1 MSKIKLTGSNSG
13 YVELDSAADAGNL
26 TLQLPTAGT
35 TLLSNAD
42 NVFSGITTFTGLN
55 ITDDVTFNGA
65 SYNVVWDKSDN
76 QLEFGDNAK
85 LSFGASSDMQLYHD
99 GNHSYIDDAGT
110 GNLRLR
116 SGTLEIQNLAG
127 NKTSAIFSS
136 GGGQTLNF
144 NNSTKFVTTNT
155 GVVITGI
162 CTATSFK
169 GDGSAL
175 TGITQTTINNN
186 ADNRIITGS
195 GTANTLNGENNLTFD
210 GHDLDITRS
219 NSSMRLTVSSDVPK
233 INFNANSVSDAARIT
248 IEGSGGGGLMT
259 LSTKTS
265 GGSLTERLRITS
277 GGKVNIGGDYTQT
290 SYQLSVTDTGGNLF
304 RIKTSNEGDY
314 DLRFMIQNSESNMW
328 HYGTDDFVF
337 GNRYDR
343 KLHFITNGQKRV
355 TINGNLVGI
364 NQTAPQTGLHIN
376 QDWVNSYGSI
386 SVEGS
391 ANALVG
397 LGLRSNGNYRGS
409 LIWRDGSS
417 GNYLDI
423 STYGGTYPILFRPNA
438 TEALRIDDSGVKV
451 PNGVVF
457 SINKSSVTGNFHQ
470 EINYKAGQKGCIYL
484 ENHAYYSAQ
493 PPLRINNTDTNNYRA
508 MEDVQFER
516 AGALK
521 GYIRISA
528 TSVTYSTSGSD
539 ERLKKNFET
548 WNEEVLPD
556 FKTLSPK
563 LFNWIDDDDGTDK
576 IKGFVAQ
583 DNLDKFPEAYNLT
596 QSTDRYYFNPS
607 GMVHYLMK
615 AMQEAAIKIETLE
628 AEVAALKSS

>member
-1 MSKIKLTGSNSG
+1 MALTGLTNLQPLHVHSIGISTFDGSVSVGGTLTYEDVTN
-13 YVELDSAADAGNL
+13 VDSIGIVTARDDINIITDGKKLNIGASAD
-26 TLQLPTAGT
+26 LQLHHT
-35 TLLSNAD
+35 S
-42 NVFSGITTFTGLN
+42 
-55 ITDDVTFNGA
+55 
-65 SYNVVWDKSDN
+65 
-76 QLEFGDNAK
+76 
-85 LSFGASSDMQLYHD
+85 
-99 GNHSYIDDAGT
+99 NHSYIDDAGA

-116 SGTLEIQNLAG
+116 SGTLEIQNLASS
-127 NKTSAIFSS
+127 KTSAIFSS

-248 IEGSGGGGLMT
+248 IEGSGGGGLMK

-277 GGKVNIGGDYTQT
+277 SGRLGLGTNNPSCELHVSAANPRSRFTSTGNTVNYDIFMGTSSATVGTQSNHDLKIMTNDSERLRITSDGKI
-290 SYQLSVTDTGGNLF
+290 
-304 RIKTSNEGDY
+304 
-314 DLRFMIQNSESNMW
+314 
-328 HYGTDDFVF
+328 
-337 GNRYDR
+337 
-343 KLHFITNGQKRV
+343 
-355 TINGNLVGI
+355 GI
-364 NQTAPQTGLHIN
+364 NQTSPGTGLHVS
-376 QDWVNSYGSI
+376 QDWVNNYGSI
-386 SVEGS
+386 SIEGGN
-391 ANALVG
+391 NALVG
-397 LGLRSNGNYRGS
+397 IGLRNSGTYRAS
-409 LIWRDGSS
+409 LIHRDGSS
-417 GNYLDI
+417 GDFLELTTI
-423 STYGGTYPILFRPNA
+423 GSGRPILLKSNN
-438 TEALRIDDSGVKV
+438 TERLRIDDSGVKV
-451 PNGVVF
+451 PYGNVLT
-457 SINKSSVTGNFHQ
+457 INKTSPSGNFYQ
-470 EINYKAGQKGCIYL
+470 EIIYTAGQKGCLYL

-493 PPLRINNTDTNNYRA
+493 PPLRINNIDTNNVRA

-521 GYIRISA
+521 GYIRINSQ
-528 TSVTYSTSGSD
+528 SVTYSTSGSD

-596 QSTDRYYFNPS
+596 TSTDRYYFNPS

>member
-1 MSKIKLTGSNSG
+1 MALTGLTNLQPLHVHSIGISTFDGSVSVGGTLTYEDVTN
-13 YVELDSAADAGNL
+13 VDSIGIVTARDDINIITDGKKLNIGASAD
-26 TLQLPTAGT
+26 LQLHHTA
-35 TLLSNAD
+35 
-42 NVFSGITTFTGLN
+42 
-55 ITDDVTFNGA
+55 
-65 SYNVVWDKSDN
+65 
-76 QLEFGDNAK
+76 
-85 LSFGASSDMQLYHD
+85 
-99 GNHSYIDDAGT
+99 NHSYVDDAGA

-116 SGTLEIQNLAG
+116 SGTLEIQNLASS
-127 NKTSAIFSS
+127 KTSAIFSS

-391 ANALVG
+391 ANVLVG

>member
-1 MSKIKLTGSNSG
+1 MALTGLTNLQPLHVHSIGISTFDGSVSVGGTLTYEDVTN
-13 YVELDSAADAGNL
+13 VDSIGIVTARDDINIITDGKKLNIGASAD
-26 TLQLPTAGT
+26 LQLHHTA
-35 TLLSNAD
+35 
-42 NVFSGITTFTGLN
+42 
-55 ITDDVTFNGA
+55 
-65 SYNVVWDKSDN
+65 
-76 QLEFGDNAK
+76 
-85 LSFGASSDMQLYHD
+85 
-99 GNHSYIDDAGT
+99 NHSYVDDAGA

-116 SGTLEIQNLAG
+116 SGTLEIQNLASS
-127 NKTSAIFSS
+127 KTSAIFSS

-169 GDGSAL
+169 GDGSNL
-175 TGITQTTINNN
+175 TGITQTTINSN

-195 GTANTLNGENNLTFD
+195 GTANTLNAETNLTFD

-219 NSSMRLTVSSDVPK
+219 NSSMRLTVSSNVPK
-233 INFNANSVSDAARIT
+233 INFNANGVSDAARIT

-391 ANALVG
+391 ANVLVG